1 MFLDL
6 GLQIHKM
13 RVLDQQTGDTGSAVA
28 IIQFCSMIAGATG
41 MMLVSIRPD
50 ALISDLGIIQLSIGA
65 IALVLWLLV
74 KNKSYVINNLYKT

>member
-1 MFLDL
+1 MFLNL

-74 KNKSYVINNLYKT
+74 KNKSYVINNLYKI

>member
-41 MMLVSIRPD
+41 MMLVSIRPG
-50 ALISDLGIIQLSIGA
+50 ALISDLGIIQLSIGT
-65 IALVLWLLV
+65 IALVLWLIV
-74 KNKSYVINNLYKT
+74 KNKAYVINNLYKI